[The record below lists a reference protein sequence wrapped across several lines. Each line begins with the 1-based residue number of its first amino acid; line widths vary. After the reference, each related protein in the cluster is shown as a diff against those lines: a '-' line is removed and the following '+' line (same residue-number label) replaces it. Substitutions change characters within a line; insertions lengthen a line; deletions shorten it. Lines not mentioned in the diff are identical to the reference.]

1 MGACIRVVIVLFC
14 FVRYIYIMT
23 EQANEISPTDE
34 FYSLL
39 SVAFDHFN
47 EALFASKLPRC
58 LLTVQRETNTLG
70 YFSPDRW
77 GNRKGQKAHE
87 IAINPA
93 YFASHTLIEILQ
105 TLVHEQCHLWQQVFG
120 MRKSRHGYHNREW
133 AGKMEGI
140 GLMPSQTGS
149 PGAKKT
155 GQQMSD
161 YPISGGPFLK
171 ACQTLVKSGYQI
183 SWIDRIPASNECCQ
197 VRGET
202 EILEDKHIAPE
213 IEAVLHTRIE
223 DIVPDLTSLE
233 RVLEEKGK
241 KNKSKYSCPGCNTN
255 IWGKPK
261 LRVRCEQ
268 CNRTFVQVS

>member
-1 MGACIRVVIVLFC
+1 MLEKAH
-14 FVRYIYIMT
+14 
-23 EQANEISPTDE
+23 ESSPTDE

-39 SVAFDHFN
+39 SQAFDHFN
-47 EALFASKLPRC
+47 KSLFTNTLPRC

-93 YFASHTLIEILQ
+93 YFASHSLIEVLQ

-120 MRKSRHGYHNREW
+120 TRKSRHGYHNREW
-133 AGKMEGI
+133 AFKMEGI
-140 GLMPSQTGS
+140 GLMPSQTGL

-161 YPISGGPFLK
+161 YPIAGGPFLK
-171 ACQTLVKSGYQI
+171 ACQELIESGYQI

-197 VRGET
+197 IRGGAEYT
-202 EILEDKHIAPE
+202 GGDYIPEE
-213 IEAVLHTRIE
+213 IEVVLNTKIE
-223 DIVPDLTSLE
+223 DLVPDLTPLE
-233 RVLEEKGK
+233 LVLEAKGK
-241 KNKSKYSCPGCNTN
+241 KNKTKYTCSGCNTN

-261 LRVRCEQ
+261 LRVTCDI
-268 CNRTFVQVS
+268 CNKSFRPA